1 MTAAAQVMLLRI
13 SSESDTIKMK
23 HLWITIV
30 PLLVLLALVAC
41 APSTG
46 EASCPDGS
54 ERFDEYR
61 LFFGRNIG
69 DAEGVSD
76 DDWRAFLA
84 DTVTPRFPDGLSVFD
99 AAGQWRNSQGQI
111 VRERSKMVLILD
123 VPDSD
128 ATQRLDEIIDEYKR
142 RFSQESVLRVTD
154 SMCVKF

>member
-1 MTAAAQVMLLRI
+1 
-13 SSESDTIKMK
+13 MK
-23 HLWITIV
+23 RLWIAIILV
-30 PLLVLLALVAC
+30 LVLLALVAC

-46 EASCPDGS
+46 EAPCPDGS

-69 DAEGVSD
+69 DAESVSD
-76 DDWRAFLA
+76 DDWRTFLA

-111 VRERSKMVLILD
+111 ARERSKMVLILAM
-123 VPDSD
+123 PDSD
-128 ATQRLDEIIDEYKR
+128 ATQRLEEITDEYKR

-154 SMCVKF
+154 SACVKF

>member
-1 MTAAAQVMLLRI
+1 
-13 SSESDTIKMK
+13 MK
-23 HLWITIV
+23 HLWLMIV

-41 APSTG
+41 APSNP
-46 EASCPDGS
+46 EVPCPEGS

-84 DTVTPRFPDGLSVFD
+84 ETVTLRFPDGLSVFD
-99 AAGQWRNSQGQI
+99 AAGQWRNSQGEI
-111 VRERSKMVLILD
+111 VRERSKMVLILAA
-123 VPDSD
+123 PDSD
-128 ATQRLDEIIDEYKR
+128 AIHKLDEIANVYKQ

-154 SMCVKF
+154 SACVKF

>member
-1 MTAAAQVMLLRI
+1 MR
-13 SSESDTIKMK
+13 
-23 HLWITIV
+23 HLWIAV
-30 PLLVLLALVAC
+30 VAVLVLFALAAC
-41 APSTG
+41 APSTD
-46 EASCPDGS
+46 ELSCPAGS

-84 DTVTPRFPDGLSVFD
+84 DTVTPRFLDGLSVFD
-99 AAGQWRNSQGQI
+99 TAGQWRNSRGEI
-111 VRERSKMVLILD
+111 VRERSKMVLILA

-128 ATQRLDEIIDEYKR
+128 ATQKLDEITEEYKH

-154 SMCVKF
+154 SACVAF